1 MPIGLLLLLAWA
13 AIVDDAYMT
22 DQPEAS
28 GHPDDEI
35 RHGLVLDVLAHF
47 TCDVV
52 VMQGSSASRRV
63 WYHHEVNE
71 VLACGTFQSI
81 ACLACMLVE
90 QPCETAW

>member
-22 DQPEAS
+22 DQPEVS
-28 GHPDDEI
+28 GHPDDDI

-52 VMQGSSASRRV
+52 VMQGSSTSRRV
-63 WYHHEVNE
+63 WYHHEVND
-71 VLACGTFQSI
+71 VLACGAFQSI